1 MTPRSATVLLYA
13 EATPWEGAYVSTRLR
28 LIETMVMATPVD
40 ATAVLPARAS
50 QADVVSVAG
59 RSRVDRP
66 LLDRLPRLRLLLAR
80 SGAAAGV
87 DLEACRER
95 GIAVCA
101 VPADGEYV
109 VAEHTFAL
117 LLALSR
123 RLGVAIGDGDAGP
136 PREPGPEPGWELRGK
151 ALGIVGLGRVGRRV
165 AHLAVAF
172 ELSVLACDVEPDV
185 RQAEAAGLHLAAPVD
200 LLHWPLPLSRQ
211 DLAATVQ
218 VIPLDDLL
226 ARSDIVSLHV
236 PLTARTRHLID
247 AVAIARMKPGAVL
260 VNTAYSALVDMA
272 ALREAL
278 QTGRLRGAA
287 FDMLEED
294 QRQALLA
301 SPDGGEEAAPIAPER
316 RRLNVVMSSHAAGI
330 SEDSIRRSAIA
341 TVELVGRFMEG
352 HPVENEAIAG
362 SYAAAP
368 EMRRAM
374 A

>member
-1 MTPRSATVLLYA
+1 MTPQSSTVLLYA

-95 GIAVCA
+95 GIAVRA
-101 VPADGEYV
+101 VGGDGEYV
-109 VAEHTFAL
+109 AAEHTFAL

-123 RLGVAIGDGDAGP
+123 RLDDAIGDGYAGP

-151 ALGIVGLGRVGRRV
+151 TLGIVGLGRVGRRV

-185 RQAEAAGLHLAAPVD
+185 RQAEAAGLRLAAPVD

-226 ARSDIVSLHV
+226 ARSDIVSLHL
-236 PLTARTRHLID
+236 PLTDRTRRLID
-247 AVAIARMKPGAVL
+247 AAAVARMKPGAVL
-260 VNTAYSALVDMA
+260 VDTASGALVDMPA
-272 ALREAL
+272 VRAAL
-278 QTGRLRGAA
+278 QTGRLRGVA
-287 FDMLEED
+287 FDGLAPDE
-294 QRQALLA
+294 RRALLA
-301 SPDGGEEAAPIAPER
+301 PPDGGKEAAPPAAEGP
-316 RRLNVVMSSHAAGI
+316 RLHVVVGAHTAGMS
-330 SEDSIRRSAIA
+330 EETIRRSAIVA
-341 TVELVGRFMEG
+341 VELVGRYVEG
-352 HPVENEAIAG
+352 HPVEDGATVDG
-362 SYAAAP
+362 YAAAP
-368 EMRRAM
+368 EIRRAM